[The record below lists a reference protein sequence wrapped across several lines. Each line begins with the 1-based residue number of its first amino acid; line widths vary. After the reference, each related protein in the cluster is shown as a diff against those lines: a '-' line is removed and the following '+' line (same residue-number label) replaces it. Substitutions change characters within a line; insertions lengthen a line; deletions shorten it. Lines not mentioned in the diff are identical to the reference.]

1 MTTALDI
8 ITQAMRK
15 CGILAVNEA
24 PTSEEANDAL
34 AALNEMLASWS
45 NDSLMCYARVW
56 ESFTLSAGV
65 GSYTIGA
72 AQTFNTV
79 RPIFVA
85 GSYLRNVSTDTP
97 VKVVT
102 DEIYT
107 QQIAEKSTQGIPE
120 LLSLDNAFP
129 YGTVRLWPVPSSAYT
144 LFMLNEKQLS
154 SFTLNQTV
162 SLPPG
167 WKRALIYNLPD
178 EIAGDYEQEVPASVQ
193 RIGLSSKQ
201 AIQRAIM
208 KARTFDAYPQTANQG
223 NVLTGW
229 P

>member
-8 ITQAMRK
+8 ITQSMRK
-15 CGILAVNEA
+15 CGILSVNEA
-24 PTSEEANDAL
+24 PSSEEANDAL
-34 AALNEMLASWS
+34 DALNEMLASWS

-56 ESFTLSAGV
+56 ESFPLV
-65 GSYTIGA
+65 GGTASYSIGA

-79 RPIFVA
+79 RPINIA
-85 GSYLRNVSTDTP
+85 GSYIRNVTTDTP

-107 QQIAEKSTQGIPE
+107 MQIAQKDTQGIPE
-120 LLSLDNAFP
+120 LLNLDNAFP
-129 YGTVRLWPVPSSAYT
+129 YGTIRLFPVPSAAYT
-144 LFMLNEKQLS
+144 LFILSEKQLS

-162 SLPPG
+162 ALPPG

-193 RIGLSSKQ
+193 RIALQSKR
-201 AIQRAIM
+201 AIQNAVM
-208 KARTFDAYPQTANQG
+208 KSRTFDAFPQQANQG

>member
-34 AALNEMLASWS
+34 DALNEMLASWS

-56 ESFTLSAGV
+56 ESFPLVAGTAA
-65 GSYTIGA
+65 YTIGA

-85 GSYLRNVSTDTP
+85 GAYVRNVTTDTP
-97 VKVVT
+97 VRVVT

-107 QQIAEKSTQGIPE
+107 QQIMQKDTQGIPE
-120 LLSLDNAFP
+120 LLNLDNAFP
-129 YGTVRLWPVPSSAYT
+129 FGTVRLFPVPSSALT
-144 LFMLNEKQLS
+144 LFMLNEKQLG
-154 SFTLNQTV
+154 SFTLNQVV

-167 WKRALIYNLPD
+167 WKRALIYNLPA
-178 EIAGDYEQEVPASVQ
+178 EIAGDYEQEIPTSVQ
-193 RIGLSSKQ
+193 QIAISSKG
-201 AIQRAIM
+201 AIKRAIM
-208 KARTFDAYPQTANQG
+208 KARNFDAQPQAGNQG

>member
-34 AALNEMLASWS
+34 DALNEMLASWS

-56 ESFTLSAGV
+56 ESFTLTAGV
-65 GSYTIGA
+65 AAYTIGA

-85 GSYLRNVSTDTP
+85 GAYLRNVTTDTP

-107 QQIAEKSTQGIPE
+107 EEISQKDTQGIPE
-120 LLSLDNAFP
+120 ILNLDNAFP

-144 LFMLNEKQLS
+144 LFMLNEKQLG

-193 RIGLSSKQ
+193 RIALQSKR
-201 AIQRAIM
+201 AIQNAVM
-208 KARTFDAYPQTANQG
+208 KSRTFDAFPQQANQG